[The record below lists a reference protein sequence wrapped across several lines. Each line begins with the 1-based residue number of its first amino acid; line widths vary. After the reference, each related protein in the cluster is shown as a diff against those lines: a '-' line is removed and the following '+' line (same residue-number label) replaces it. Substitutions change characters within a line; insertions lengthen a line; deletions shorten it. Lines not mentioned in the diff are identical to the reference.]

1 MPYGTGLDTAFNQD
15 EPQQNINTHPK
26 KVKTPEGLRKV
37 KDGALPDASA
47 SHPDDRCSDERVN
60 SFSSNAATTRL
71 RGMGDVLTHPKGYTG
86 KLSDLGD
93 AADVSR
99 KKKSV
104 DYDKIQ
110 HLKVGEMVAYTK
122 GQGTIVRKDGAY
134 VTIFNEDAG
143 AYDQVH
149 AGETYIPGDT
159 ISMGIMNQLW
169 DQMNYETRM
178 ASLHKAEVQEPLHFV
193 DRKWNE
199 LPSNLK
205 DVIKAKAGKLPAKRN
220 LNDIGLKDNDPQ
232 SETSN
237 SFAENA
243 TRTRMSYPKETKDYD
258 KIEDL
263 GNPKMAKSENI
274 QKKSPTYT
282 SYGTGFKKRPTSV
295 GGEKQQERSAYNP
308 GQGYAGGSGTS
319 RTFTPGGKKTKPKEN
334 LGPESKRK
342 PAGEGAGPAAE
353 AAAARSTGS
362 TKPKK
367 ETYTSYG
374 YGVKDVPAGAKQ
386 DVKPSKQ
393 KPAKQTSKPKEDG
406 GVTFAS
412 GLDKATSYG
421 ELATEIYKLRNQLNK
436 QLLGGKEDPFDTSLI
451 DKYTG
456 SKIPGEKLGDLP
468 QGKNRLKPAIGGT
481 KIETHEGE
489 KELKSPADRYKSD
502 VEHGA
507 YGGVV
512 TDTPFDAEGDYEE
525 DHREGDRKQDRHN
538 HQQKT
543 PRDPKEEGDEV
554 LVGYY
559 TKEGG
564 TMSTG
569 TPGAN
574 NPTYDEE
581 KERSVT
587 NKNNTRYGIRKA
599 SKEDIER
606 LTK

>member
-26 KVKTPEGLRKV
+26 KVKTPEGL
-37 KDGALPDASA
+37 
-47 SHPDDRCSDERVN
+47 
-60 SFSSNAATTRL
+60 
-71 RGMGDVLTHPKGYTG
+71 
-86 KLSDLGD
+86 
-93 AADVSR
+93 
-99 KKKSV
+99 KKESV

-205 DVIKAKAGKLPAKRN
+205 EV
-220 LNDIGLKDNDPQ
+220 
-232 SETSN
+232 
-237 SFAENA
+237 
-243 TRTRMSYPKETKDYD
+243 
-258 KIEDL
+258 
-263 GNPKMAKSENI
+263 I

-282 SYGTGFKKRPTSV
+282 SVGPNYQGGRRPTSI
-295 GGEKQQERSAYNP
+295 GGEKQQENSAFNP
-308 GQGYAGGSGTS
+308 GGEYAGGGGTS
-319 RTFTPGGKKTKPKEN
+319 RTFTPGGRKTKPKEN
-334 LGPESKRK
+334 KGPESKR
-342 PAGEGAGPAAE
+342 PPVGEGAGSAAE
-353 AAAARSTGS
+353 AAAARSTG
-362 TKPKK
+362 KPKK
-367 ETYTSYG
+367 DTYTSYG

-451 DKYTG
+451 DK
-456 SKIPGEKLGDLP
+456 
-468 QGKNRLKPAIGGT
+468 
-481 KIETHEGE
+481 
-489 KELKSPADRYKSD
+489 SD

-525 DHREGDRKQDRHN
+525 DKRDVHGKEFDHN

-554 LVGYY
+554 LVGYHS
-559 TKEGG
+559 KEGG

-569 TPGAN
+569 TPGGN
-574 NPTYDEE
+574 NPMYDEE

>member
-26 KVKTPEGLRKV
+26 KVKTPDGL
-37 KDGALPDASA
+37 
-47 SHPDDRCSDERVN
+47 
-60 SFSSNAATTRL
+60 
-71 RGMGDVLTHPKGYTG
+71 
-86 KLSDLGD
+86 
-93 AADVSR
+93 
-99 KKKSV
+99 KKESV

-205 DVIKAKAGKLPAKRN
+205 EVIQKKSASPVNVKINP
-220 LNDIGLKDNDPQ
+220 IDNRD
-232 SETSN
+232 
-237 SFAENA
+237 
-243 TRTRMSYPKETKDYD
+243 
-258 KIEDL
+258 
-263 GNPKMAKSENI
+263 NPKVDRVSQHRAGQSSIASAHSNLDELEPDSMAGNKESKEHDIPKHLEGKTPLGKSENI
-274 QKKSPTYT
+274 EKLSPTSV
-282 SYGTGFKKRPTSV
+282 SYGSGFKKRPTSV

-319 RTFTPGGKKTKPKEN
+319 RTFTPGGKKTTPKEN

-353 AAAARSTGS
+353 AAAARSTG
-362 TKPKK
+362 KPKK

-374 YGVKDVPAGAKQ
+374 YGVKDVPAGSKQ
-386 DVKPSKQ
+386 DVKPTKQ

-512 TDTPFDAEGDYEE
+512 TDTNFDAEGDYEE
-525 DHREGDRKQDRHN
+525 DKRDVHGKEFDHN

-543 PRDPKEEGDEV
+543 PRDPKEDGDEV
-554 LVGYY
+554 IVGYHSKENRTPKKINKLPTAPKNDIRRLSGAFDEHHNY
-559 TKEGG
+559 SEDIEKEGG

-569 TPGAN
+569 TPGGN
-574 NPTYDEE
+574 NPMYDEE

>member
-26 KVKTPEGLRKV
+26 KVKTPEGL
-37 KDGALPDASA
+37 
-47 SHPDDRCSDERVN
+47 
-60 SFSSNAATTRL
+60 
-71 RGMGDVLTHPKGYTG
+71 
-86 KLSDLGD
+86 
-93 AADVSR
+93 
-99 KKKSV
+99 KKESV

-205 DVIKAKAGKLPAKRN
+205 EV
-220 LNDIGLKDNDPQ
+220 
-232 SETSN
+232 
-237 SFAENA
+237 
-243 TRTRMSYPKETKDYD
+243 
-258 KIEDL
+258 
-263 GNPKMAKSENI
+263 I

-282 SYGTGFKKRPTSV
+282 SVGSKYQGGRRPTSI
-295 GGEKQQERSAYNP
+295 GGEKQQERSAFNP
-308 GQGYAGGSGTS
+308 GGEYAGGGGAS

-353 AAAARSTGS
+353 AAAARSTG
-362 TKPKK
+362 KPKK
-367 ETYTSYG
+367 DTYTSYG

-525 DHREGDRKQDRHN
+525 DKRDVHGKEFDHN

-554 LVGYY
+554 LVGYHS
-559 TKEGG
+559 KEGG

>member
-15 EPQQNINTHPK
+15 EPKQNINTHPK
-26 KVKTPEGLRKV
+26 IVKTPDGLKRGKDV
-37 KDGALPDASA
+37 KQ
-47 SHPDDRCSDERVN
+47 
-60 SFSSNAATTRL
+60 
-71 RGMGDVLTHPKGYTG
+71 
-86 KLSDLGD
+86 
-93 AADVSR
+93 
-99 KKKSV
+99 SV

-110 HLKVGEMVAYTK
+110 HLKVGELVAYTK
-122 GQGTIVRKDGAY
+122 GQGTIVKKDGAY

-232 SETSN
+232 AETSN

-274 QKKSPTYT
+274 QKKSPSYT
-282 SYGTGFKKRPTSV
+282 SVGSRYQGGRRPTSI
-295 GGEKQQERSAYNP
+295 GNEGAQERSAFNP
-308 GQGYAGGSGTS
+308 GGEYAGGGGTS
-319 RTFTPGGKKTKPKEN
+319 RTFTPGGRKTKPKEN

-362 TKPKK
+362 TEPKK
-367 ETYTSYG
+367 DTYTSYG

-489 KELKSPADRYKSD
+489 KELKSPADRYNSD

-525 DHREGDRKQDRHN
+525 DKRDVHGKEFDHN

-581 KERSVT
+581 KEKS
-587 NKNNTRYGIRKA
+587 Y
-599 SKEDIER
+599 DDF
-606 LTK
+606 

>member
-26 KVKTPEGLRKV
+26 KVKTPEGLEK
-37 KDGALPDASA
+37 
-47 SHPDDRCSDERVN
+47 
-60 SFSSNAATTRL
+60 TT
-71 RGMGDVLTHPKGYTG
+71 
-86 KLSDLGD
+86 
-93 AADVSR
+93 
-99 KKKSV
+99 V

-169 DQMNYETRM
+169 DQMSYETRM

-220 LNDIGLKDNDPQ
+220 LNNVGLKDTEPQ

-237 SFAENA
+237 SFAGNA
-243 TRTRMSYPKETKDYD
+243 TRTRMGGLSDDE
-258 KIEDL
+258 IEDDKKL
-263 GNPKMAKSENI
+263 NTVSNPTMAKSENI
-274 QKKSPTYT
+274 QKKSHTYT
-282 SYGTGFKKRPTSV
+282 SVGPRYQGGRRPTSI
-295 GGEKQQERSAYNP
+295 GNEGAQERSAFNP
-308 GQGYAGGSGTS
+308 GGEYAGGGGAS
-319 RTFTPGGKKTKPKEN
+319 RTFIPGGRKTKPKEN

-353 AAAARSTGS
+353 AAAARSTG
-362 TKPKK
+362 KPKK

-421 ELATEIYKLRNQLNK
+421 ELATEIYRLRNQLNK
-436 QLLGGKEDPFDTSLI
+436 QFLGGKEDPFDKKLIGGSQIKRSSELDAAQRTSREHLTHNTPSKPHTTVI
-451 DKYTG
+451 EGWEGDEKYTDNGLG
-456 SKIPGEKLGDLP
+456 SVDSFK
-468 QGKNRLKPAIGGT
+468 
-481 KIETHEGE
+481 
-489 KELKSPADRYKSD
+489 KSD

-525 DHREGDRKQDRHN
+525 DKRDVHGKEFDHN

-543 PRDPKEEGDEV
+543 PRDPKEDGKEV
-554 LVGYY
+554 LVGYHS
-559 TKEGG
+559 KEGHG
-564 TMSTG
+564 GSMSTG
-569 TPGAN
+569 TEGAN
-574 NPTYDEE
+574 NPVANTKKEEDEE
-581 KERSVT
+581 EERSIS

>member
-1 MPYGTGLDTAFNQD
+1 MLNTIMPYGTGLDTAFNQD

-26 KVKTPEGLRKV
+26 KVKTPEGLEK
-37 KDGALPDASA
+37 
-47 SHPDDRCSDERVN
+47 
-60 SFSSNAATTRL
+60 TT
-71 RGMGDVLTHPKGYTG
+71 
-86 KLSDLGD
+86 
-93 AADVSR
+93 
-99 KKKSV
+99 V

-110 HLKVGEMVAYTK
+110 HLKVGELVAYTK
-122 GQGTIVRKDGAY
+122 GQGTIVKKDGAY

-205 DVIKAKAGKLPAKRN
+205 EV
-220 LNDIGLKDNDPQ
+220 
-232 SETSN
+232 
-237 SFAENA
+237 
-243 TRTRMSYPKETKDYD
+243 
-258 KIEDL
+258 
-263 GNPKMAKSENI
+263 I
-274 QKKSPTYT
+274 QKKSPSYT
-282 SYGTGFKKRPTSV
+282 SVGSRYQGGRRPTSI
-295 GGEKQQERSAYNP
+295 GNEGAQERSAFNP
-308 GQGYAGGSGTS
+308 GGEYAGGGGPS
-319 RTFTPGGKKTKPKEN
+319 RTFTPGGRKTKPKEN

-362 TKPKK
+362 TEPKK
-367 ETYTSYG
+367 DTYTSYG

-525 DHREGDRKQDRHN
+525 DKRDVHGKEFDHN

>member
-26 KVKTPEGLRKV
+26 KVKTPEGL
-37 KDGALPDASA
+37 
-47 SHPDDRCSDERVN
+47 
-60 SFSSNAATTRL
+60 
-71 RGMGDVLTHPKGYTG
+71 
-86 KLSDLGD
+86 
-93 AADVSR
+93 
-99 KKKSV
+99 KKESV

-205 DVIKAKAGKLPAKRN
+205 EVIQKKGGSPVNVKINPIDNRDDPKVDRVAQRRSGQSSIASAHSNLGELEPDSMAGNKESKEH
-220 LNDIGLKDNDPQ
+220 DI
-232 SETSN
+232 
-237 SFAENA
+237 
-243 TRTRMSYPKETKDYD
+243 PKHLEGKTP
-258 KIEDL
+258 L
-263 GNPKMAKSENI
+263 GKSENI
-274 QKKSPTYT
+274 EKLSPSSV
-282 SYGTGFKKRPTSV
+282 SYGSRYGGGRRPTSL
-295 GGEKQQERSAYNP
+295 GGEKQQERSAFNP
-308 GQGYAGGSGTS
+308 GGEYAGGGGTS
-319 RTFTPGGKKTKPKEN
+319 RTFTPGGRKTKPKEN

-342 PAGEGAGPAAE
+342 PAGADAGPAAE
-353 AAAARSTGS
+353 AAAARSTGN
-362 TKPKK
+362 TEPKK
-367 ETYTSYG
+367 ETYTSVG
-374 YGVKDVPAGAKQ
+374 WGVKDVPPGAKQ

-436 QLLGGKEDPFDTSLI
+436 
-451 DKYTG
+451 YTG
-456 SKIPGEKLGDLP
+456 SKIPNEKLGDLP

-525 DHREGDRKQDRHN
+525 DKRDVHGKEFDHN

-543 PRDPKEEGDEV
+543 PRDPKEDGDEV
-554 LVGYY
+554 IVGYH
-559 TKEGG
+559 TKEDGSM
-564 TMSTG
+564 TTSTE
-569 TPGAN
+569 GAN
-574 NPTYDEE
+574 NPVANNKKEEDDEE
-581 KERSVT
+581 KERSIT
-587 NKNNTRYGIRKA
+587 NKYNSRYGIRKA